1 MCSSTRAGAPL
12 TSTSA
17 RLSSH
22 PSRSVELSPGNSRR
36 IFAST
41 DILADPD
48 TVWDL
53 LTDYDNLA
61 EVVPNLLSNEVRVL
75 RDALVRGLARR

>member
-1 MCSSTRAGAPL
+1 MPSSSLLLLSTL
-12 TSTSA
+12 TSTAA
-17 RLSSH
+17 RLSSR

-61 EVVPNLLSNEVRVL
+61 EVVPNLLSNE
-75 RDALVRGLARR
+75 ARRSAERANTRARR